1 MSNSVSSR
9 LRPMSDGDLDMVRE
23 WRNAP
28 AIRENM
34 YTSHEIT
41 RQEHMAWWETTKAAS
56 DSRYL
61 VYETNS
67 VPIGVVSFNKI
78 DKINNNAFW
87 AFYAAPDAIR
97 GTGSQMELLALD
109 FAFTELNLHKL
120 SCEVLGFNSRVVKLH
135 QKFGFLIEGTF
146 RQQFVKNGQWHD
158 VYRLGILASEWRKI
172 RDEIQSRMMRAEVG
186 DQ

>member
-1 MSNSVSSR
+1 MSDSKISR

-34 YTSHEIT
+34 YTSHEIS
-41 RQEHMAWWETTKAAS
+41 RQEHIAWWEKTKAAI

-61 VYETNS
+61 IYETNN
-67 VPIGVVSFNKI
+67 VPIGVISFNKI
-78 DKINNNAFW
+78 DRTNNNAFW
-87 AFYAAPDAIR
+87 AFYASPEAKR

-120 SCEVLGFNSRVVKLH
+120 SCEVLGFNSRVVRLH

-146 RQQFVKNGQWHD
+146 REQFAKDGQWHD
-158 VYRLGILASEWRKI
+158 VYRLGILACEWRKL
-172 RDEIQSRMMRAEVG
+172 RDEIRSRLTRAEEV